1 MNKDTF
7 NVESA
12 IRNLRDENSR
22 IENHEDY
29 KDWLKRKIESI
40 EMRLNLIE
48 QDMEKILRKK
58 YDWNFKER
66 ITRKS

>member
-58 YDWNFKER
+58 YD
-66 ITRKS
+66 